1 METLEKIKN
10 LTETLS
16 SETTKFFE
24 KNNNSAGTRA
34 RKTAQEIKEL
44 MQVLRKEILEHTK
57 KEKNA

>member
-16 SETTKFFE
+16 SETTKFYE

-34 RKTAQEIKEL
+34 RKAAQEIKEL

>member
-16 SETTKFFE
+16 LETTKFFE
-24 KNNNSAGTRA
+24 KKNNSAGTRA

-44 MQVLRKEILEHTK
+44 MQVLRKEILEHSK
-57 KEKNA
+57 KEKDA